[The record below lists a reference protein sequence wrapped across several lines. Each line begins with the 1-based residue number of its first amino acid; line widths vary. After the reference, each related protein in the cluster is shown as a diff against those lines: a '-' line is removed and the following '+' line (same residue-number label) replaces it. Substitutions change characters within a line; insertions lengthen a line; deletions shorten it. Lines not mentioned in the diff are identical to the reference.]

1 MNATEFRDY
10 VKATVEL
17 IISECGLSYSVETEY
32 DSPHGSVIR
41 EQGRKVDVAVLKG
54 DKPYLFI
61 ECKWQNTSGTAQDK
75 LFRVLEESRRDQLL
89 GVHSVIVFGGEGWS
103 KKIER
108 WAIAEGMIR
117 EEWLKEWLTRFFCRT
132 S

>member
-1 MNATEFRDY
+1 MNATEFRDH
-10 VKATVEL
+10 VKDAVES
-17 IISECGLSYSVETEY
+17 IIRECGLSYSVVTEY
-32 DSPHGSVIR
+32 DSPLGSVIR

-117 EEWLKEWLTRFFCRT
+117 EEWLKEWLMRFFCQT